1 MTAIYKIHPAIGLAR
16 VGNSSEFYLA
26 PEKTGGLPIECNPDG
41 TAKPGQPPVTAFK
54 DKAGA
59 IKRQAARFRIFAYDD
74 KTPAGREL
82 QIGEQIKVLR
92 QKSGQVMAGT
102 LADVVWT
109 VYLANKKASWYEFH
123 ETSGEHGYAPD
134 AALRNRDVTDYGLRQ
149 NLIIDP
155 GPQSVA
161 LTPGNAPS
169 GAKFALGQNPN
180 QTFPPPLVPN
190 SITTLGE
197 IVATK
202 QDQCARLVVLGGNG
216 NSGSSKQGVGEP
228 HIQTFANNDGWF
240 DDVSDGPVTA
250 ALVVNV
256 TEIDGRKIDPG
267 DVAFQSVS
275 IPVNSPAWVIVGY
288 PRYAPQLVDV
298 VTLDDVVYDLSVREF
313 AFDTYMFGLPPFER
327 NAPVGNLH
335 MWREEARWNT
345 NYYPYFWQEVWPII
359 SRPYYY
365 QFVMD
370 FDPLTGGDPHEN
382 ARGSSGNM
390 DPNYVSIPPYE
401 GENPVERETRRQR
414 RSFVYHMLRK
424 PGGENRLTATTSTL
438 DPDPHPYAM
447 PYLCGDN
454 PLSNPGASKFL
465 RLTETQLYILRQWA
479 DGKFINEKLE
489 DLPPLP
495 SPPGVQLDRGVLGNA
510 LGGAFCPGGECCW
523 IIRNPAI
530 YESAYRIHHAAYTAG
545 GLSQPAVVANASGG
559 NVVAADLG
567 FGLEPGDITKYDAV
581 PWQSDFNE
589 CSTQPIDITYDD
601 WCEIY
606 PDSTGDPVK
615 PIVQLTYWWPA
626 HRPMD
631 VTIFLGGTNYSFG
644 PWSPTAQTHVGD
656 LQMVTQW
663 SQLGF
668 VLRNPQATPGSNLA
682 EFVNVLSGNMNA
694 FGNDGGKK

>member
-1 MTAIYKIHPAIGLAR
+1 MTAMYKIHPAIGLAR

-26 PEKTGGLPIECNPDG
+26 PERTGGLPIECNADG
-41 TAKPGQPPVTAFK
+41 TAKPGEPPVTAFK

-59 IKRQAARFRIFAYDD
+59 IKRQAARFRIFVYDD
-74 KTPAGREL
+74 KTPEGREL
-82 QIGEQIKVLR
+82 QVGEQIKVLR
-92 QKSGQVMAGT
+92 QKSGQVMTGT
-102 LADVVWT
+102 LADVGWT
-109 VYLANKKASWYEFH
+109 VYLANKKASWYEFQK
-123 ETSGEHGYAPD
+123 TSGEHGYAPD
-134 AALRNRDVTDYGLRQ
+134 AVLRNRGVTDYGLRQ

-161 LTPGNAPS
+161 LNPDNAPS
-169 GAKFALGQNPN
+169 SAKFAAGQNPN

-197 IVATK
+197 MMATK
-202 QDQCARLVVLGGNG
+202 QDSCARLVVLGGNG
-216 NSGSSKQGVGEP
+216 NSGSSKRGPGEP

-250 ALVVNV
+250 TLVVNV

-267 DVAFQSVS
+267 DVAFQSVTV
-275 IPVNSPAWVIVGY
+275 PVDSPAWIIVGY

-298 VTLDDVVYDLSVREF
+298 VTLDDVIYDLSVREF
-313 AFDTYMFGLPPFER
+313 AFDTYMFGTPPFER
-327 NAPVGNLH
+327 NAPIRNLH
-335 MWREEARWNT
+335 IWREEARWN
-345 NYYPYFWQEVWPII
+345 NDYYPYFWQEVWPII

-370 FDPLTGGDPHEN
+370 FDALTGGDPHEN

-401 GENPVERETRRQR
+401 GENPVERENRRQR

-424 PGGENRLTATTSTL
+424 AGGENRLTVTTSTL

-465 RLTETQLYILRQWA
+465 RLTETQLFILRQWA
-479 DGKFINEKLE
+479 NGKFINEKLE

-495 SPPGVQLDRGVLGNA
+495 IPPGVQLDRGVLGNA

-523 IIRNPAI
+523 IIRNLAI
-530 YESAYRIHHAAYTAG
+530 YESAYRIHHASYTAG
-545 GLSQPAVVANASGG
+545 GLSQPAIVANASGG
-559 NVVAADLG
+559 NVVAADLEA
-567 FGLEPGDITKYDAV
+567 GLEPGDITKYDAI

-589 CSTQPIDITYDD
+589 CSMQPIDITYDD

-615 PIVQLTYWWPA
+615 PIIQLTYWWPA
-626 HRPMD
+626 HRPME
-631 VTIFLGGTNYSFG
+631 VTTFLGGTNYTFG
-644 PWSPTAQTHVGD
+644 DWSPTAQTHVGD

-668 VLRNPQATPGSNLA
+668 VLKNPQATPGSNLA
-682 EFVNVLSGNMNA
+682 EFVNVPSGNMNV